1 MRQTNKENRF
11 SSNKPNGRE
20 RRTTVRSIL
29 STHDF
34 SRSCL
39 CNFLFLL
46 LSVYMH
52 VEYRRKAAP
61 TNVDQ
66 KGDLLYISFLLIV
79 DISAAIDAEKYR
91 ANTFIYIYIY
101 IYLSTEDKSSSP
113 IRKKNMEQ
121 QHSTTKSHLY
131 TPPQISFSHTS

>member
-11 SSNKPNGRE
+11 SSDKPNGRE
-20 RRTTVRSIL
+20 RRTTVPTIL

-39 CNFLFLL
+39 RNFLFLL

-52 VEYRRKAAP
+52 VEYRRKGAP

-66 KGDLLYISFLLIV
+66 KADLLYISFLLIV

-91 ANTFIYIYIY
+91 ANTFI
-101 IYLSTEDKSSSP
+101 
-113 IRKKNMEQ
+113 
-121 QHSTTKSHLY
+121 
-131 TPPQISFSHTS
+131 